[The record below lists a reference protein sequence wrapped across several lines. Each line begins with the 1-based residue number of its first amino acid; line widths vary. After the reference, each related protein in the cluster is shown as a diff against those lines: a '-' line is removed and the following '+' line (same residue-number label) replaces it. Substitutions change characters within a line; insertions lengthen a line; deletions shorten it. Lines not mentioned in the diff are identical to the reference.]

1 MVAQGSHL
9 STGNAQQEA
18 GKDLTFN
25 PKQTKFCKPNQHMET
40 IKRLTL
46 AAISTFFM
54 NTALKL
60 LALSSFVLVAPLSA
74 QSVEEMCKVRDPND
88 TYVNLRYPVNGEV
101 IGSKP
106 NGSWIW
112 VDPNG
117 TVYDNQGRPWTASI
131 KQRSSSPINRE
142 YVISKF
148 VYGCRSGS
156 PFSEWFI
163 KLDTQ

>member
-1 MVAQGSHL
+1 MAAQGSHL
-9 STGNAQQEA
+9 NTENAQQEA

-25 PKQTKFCKPNQHMET
+25 PKQTKFCKPNQYMET

-46 AAISTFFM
+46 APISTFFM

-60 LALSSFVLVAPLSA
+60 LVLSSCVLSAPLSA
-74 QSVEEMCKVRDPND
+74 QSAEQMCKVRDPND
-88 TYVNLRYPVNGEV
+88 TYVNLRYPVNGKV

-117 TVYDNQGRPWTASI
+117 TVYDNQGRAWTAVI
-131 KQRSSSPINRE
+131 NQRSRSPINRE

-156 PFSEWFI
+156 PFSGWFI
-163 KLDTQ
+163 QLNTQ